1 MLSRCALRKV
11 PLAEVQSG
19 SNEKQKQAKS
29 HLQRY
34 LKVLSGPRV
43 LENPLGD
50 A

>member
-1 MLSRCALRKV
+1 MAITK
-11 PLAEVQSG
+11 AKQIKK
-19 SNEKQKQAKS
+19 NDIKKQKQAKS

-34 LKVLSGPRV
+34 LKVLSGSRV